1 MLFLSCGFISQDN
14 LIPCRMLAW
23 AQSLKDKPLKAKSL
37 EFRHSKGHV
46 WVTEG
51 VNLIHKA
58 QWETWECQTT
68 SFIIHVPR
76 WPLSE
81 LKGSFWRCLWPI
93 QIELLFVC
101 LGVFFCKG
109 VYFPANYKDGSICK
123 YWSNWTL
130 EDGTLGSLW
139 HDFLLSISRL
149 CLVKAKRGQLQFC
162 AFLAVFWPW
171 FSICSLAFHG
181 GTEAHFPGD
190 ITREG
195 SPLWLWLEG
204 LEPAMGQRPK
214 RAGWKVN
221 SQGVTL
227 LRGKKTFIPLSS
239 ACWLMGSLIVLVN
252 NLPRHWLFSRVK
264 LCREVRETNGHA
276 SHLPALQDDR
286 RHFLSCFI
294 R

>member
-37 EFRHSKGHV
+37 EFRHSKGHI

-58 QWETWECQTT
+58 QWETWECQTA

-81 LKGSFWRCLWPI
+81 LKGSFWRYLWPI
-93 QIELLFVC
+93 QIELLLFVC

-109 VYFPANYKDGSICK
+109 VYFPANYKDGTICK

-130 EDGTLGSLW
+130 EGGTLGSLW

-149 CLVKAKRGQLQFC
+149 CLMKAERGQLHFC
-162 AFLAVFWPW
+162 AFSGWPW
-171 FSICSLAFHG
+171 FSIYSLAFHG

-195 SPLWLWLEG
+195 SPLWLWFEG

-221 SQGVTL
+221 SQWVTL
-227 LRGKKTFIPLSS
+227 LREKRLSFLCPGLVGWWGARQCWWIIYQGMDFFPESSSTEKLGKQ
-239 ACWLMGSLIVLVN
+239 MGMPPIY
-252 NLPRHWLFSRVK
+252 LPSRMTGAIFYHV
-264 LCREVRETNGHA
+264 
-276 SHLPALQDDR
+276 S
-286 RHFLSCFI
+286 
-294 R
+294 